1 MIKLKDLLLEISLG
15 NSWSDAEFF
24 VQHHR
29 LSKDILKEELQT
41 WILKNFYHKRR
52 SMLAVEN
59 PFKKNPSAIRKL
71 VKNKVNDVWK
81 AANTILTIR
90 KTGIKRNDVEY
101 KLWEKILKT
110 QLEGTIEEYL
120 NEIEKRDP
128 NGGEYD
134 RWMGKRHK
142 LMPDFEKRLHGHLVD
157 FFNAPMFM
165 ST

>member
-1 MIKLKDLLLEISLG
+1 MIKLKELLEISLG
-15 NSWSDAEFF
+15 DSWSDAEFF

-90 KTGIKRNDVEY
+90 KTGMKRNDVEY
-101 KLWEKILKT
+101 KLWEKIFT
-110 QLEGTIEEYL
+110 VNLENTFEEWT
-120 NEIEKRDP
+120 EKLSASLTPDNKIILRVD
-128 NGGEYD
+128 NN
-134 RWMGKRHK
+134 KK
-142 LMPDFEKRLHGHLVD
+142 LETMEKRLLEDIVE
-157 FFNAPMFM
+157 FFESPIFGKQ
-165 ST
+165 